1 MDHLG
6 EVLGLVYG
14 FACICV
20 AIYLVILASRFV
32 RAHERMADALDKIA
46 RKHSADGKPGGLI

>member
-6 EVLGLVYG
+6 EIFALVYG
-14 FACICV
+14 FACVCV

-32 RAHERMADALDKIA
+32 RAHERMADALDKIS
-46 RKHSADGKPGGLI
+46 RKQSDGAKPGGV